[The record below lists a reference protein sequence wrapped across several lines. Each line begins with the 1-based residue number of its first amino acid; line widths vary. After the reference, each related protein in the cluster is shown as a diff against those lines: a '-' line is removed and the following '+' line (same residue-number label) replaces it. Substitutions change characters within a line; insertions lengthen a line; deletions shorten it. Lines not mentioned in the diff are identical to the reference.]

1 MCVCGSWASLV
12 QKLRFAT
19 LECGLAGL
27 KPKPYTLNHKL
38 HALFH
43 RRDDSFYNT
52 NFKTNLQID
61 AEGRPMMELLT
72 RNKYADNHSSF
83 FIPEH
88 LAQWSPG
95 FNHTMNAN
103 QQNIS
108 RAQYYR
114 CPPEHR
120 QLIKADDF
128 DPVFHQPLIRSLIEP
143 VLSFTPQEILD
154 REARFSREMNPYA
167 VRLSSQMC
175 TIPTTPFDFYRS
187 MTVTHAP
194 AVARQRPTTGT
205 ATRPGTAPPRTPSAS
220 ILNASSMTHPNL
232 MIPKTRGAPRSI
244 GLQCAS
250 REGEGESGAGG
261 WRRRA
266 GNRSLGDSQ
275 GV

>member
-1 MCVCGSWASLV
+1 VYGSWASLV

-27 KPKPYTLNHKL
+27 KPKPFTLNPKL
-38 HALFH
+38 QALFH
-43 RRDDSFYNT
+43 RRDDSYYNT

-88 LAQWSPG
+88 LPQWSPG

-108 RAQYYR
+108 KAQYYR
-114 CPPEHR
+114 CPPEYR
-120 QLIKADDF
+120 QLIKAHDF
-128 DPVFHQPLIRSLIEP
+128 DPVFHQPLIRSLVQGKYYEP
-143 VLSFTPQEILD
+143 ALNFMPQEILD

-167 VRLSSQMC
+167 VRLLSQMC
-175 TIPTTPFDFYRS
+175 TIPTTPFDFCRS

-205 ATRPGTAPPRTPSAS
+205 ATRPNSAHTVRLSPPRHQPQPDGG
-220 ILNASSMTHPNL
+220 SML
-232 MIPKTRGAPRSI
+232 YWDEPRH
-244 GLQCAS
+244 GL
-250 REGEGESGAGG
+250 
-261 WRRRA
+261 
-266 GNRSLGDSQ
+266 
-275 GV
+275 

>member
-1 MCVCGSWASLV
+1 
-12 QKLRFAT
+12 
-19 LECGLAGL
+19 
-27 KPKPYTLNHKL
+27 
-38 HALFH
+38 
-43 RRDDSFYNT
+43 
-52 NFKTNLQID
+52 
-61 AEGRPMMELLT
+61 MELLT

-120 QLIKADDF
+120 QLIKAHDF

-220 ILNASSMTHPNL
+220 ILNASS
-232 MIPKTRGAPRSI
+232 RSQIVGRCYI
-244 GLQCAS
+244 GMKRAMVFENAQKSASASVLLQH
-250 REGEGESGAGG
+250 E
-261 WRRRA
+261 
-266 GNRSLGDSQ
+266 RSLMTA
-275 GV
+275 V

>member
-1 MCVCGSWASLV
+1 
-12 QKLRFAT
+12 
-19 LECGLAGL
+19 
-27 KPKPYTLNHKL
+27 
-38 HALFH
+38 
-43 RRDDSFYNT
+43 
-52 NFKTNLQID
+52 
-61 AEGRPMMELLT
+61 MELLT

-120 QLIKADDF
+120 QLIKAHDF

-232 MIPKTRGAPRSI
+232 MIPKTRGPAQHWPAM
-244 GLQCAS
+244 CFK
-250 REGEGESGAGG
+250 GG
-261 WRRRA
+261 RRRVWGRRMA
-266 GNRSLGDSQ
+266 AACWESIPGRLTRCLMPTPPPLTLTNRDDSWSK
-275 GV
+275 